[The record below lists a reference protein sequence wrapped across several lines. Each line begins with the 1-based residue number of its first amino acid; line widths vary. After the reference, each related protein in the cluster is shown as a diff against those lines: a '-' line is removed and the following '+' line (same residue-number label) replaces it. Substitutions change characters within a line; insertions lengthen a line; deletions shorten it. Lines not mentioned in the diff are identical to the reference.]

1 MYSSHPLKA
10 RSDVGSRQT
19 HHYCAHRAVTG
30 VQVQRDSLGLRA
42 PIMFEPYFSSDG
54 SARRMEGKVFA
65 VCIRGDSRRR
75 WWGRQGEVEDEL
87 PFQRRPPF

>member
-1 MYSSHPLKA
+1 MYSSHPLK
-10 RSDVGSRQT
+10 SMCDVESIQT
-19 HHYCAHRAVTG
+19 YHYCAHSAVTG

-42 PIMFEPYFSSDG
+42 PIMFDPYFSSDG
-54 SARRMEGKVFA
+54 SARRMEGKVLA
-65 VCIRGDSRRR
+65 VSIRGDARRR